1 MSNDTSHRSHRRAS
15 AVSRRKALRDLGALA
30 LSAPLLACS
39 KDEPVPLVS
48 GGDAVPDAGSAAA
61 AQRGGRSTE
70 VQSRGGQPAPRS
82 TVPAAPSQ
90 AAPAADSVA
99 GPAATGGAAPAA
111 GSRAESA
118 AGSGGSGGA
127 DAGVSAAAGAPA
139 SGGAG
144 GAAPVSGVSSTG
156 TVDFAT
162 LDCVLTPEMTEGP
175 FFVEE
180 DLTRSDLLAG
190 ETAESVTSG
199 LPLELTL
206 GVFRVNGA
214 QCSAFADAK
223 VDIWHADVDGVYSDV
238 SPNFLQ
244 SQDTAGMKFLRAQQT
259 TNESGVV
266 KFNTIYPGWYSGR
279 AIHIHFKIRIEGAG
293 GAGYDFTSQMF
304 FDEAI
309 NDEVMALAAYNAR
322 GERTIRNMNDQ
333 VFNGTGP
340 GGLPD
345 NTPPANGV
353 APGAAAMVSL
363 TPRVGSKGY
372 AALLKI
378 GVVMT

>member
-1 MSNDTSHRSHRRAS
+1 MTNDSARKSHRRAS

-39 KDEPVPLVS
+39 KEEPVLLVS
-48 GGDAVPDAGSAAA
+48 GGGAAPDAGSAAA
-61 AQRGGRSTE
+61 AQSGGRSAE
-70 VQSRGGQPAPRS
+70 AQSSGGQAAPRNS
-82 TVPAAPSQ
+82 EPAAPRQ
-90 AAPAADSVA
+90 AAHAAASGA
-99 GPAATGGAAPAA
+99 GPAAASGATPVA
-111 GSRAESA
+111 GSRAASA
-118 AGSGGSGGA
+118 AGSGGAGGA
-127 DAGVSAAAGAPA
+127 DAGASAAAGAPA

-144 GAAPVSGVSSTG
+144 SAAPVSGASSTG

-180 DLTRSDLLAG
+180 DLNRSDLIAG
-190 ETAESVTSG
+190 ETAASVTAG

-214 QCSAFADAK
+214 QCSAFADAM
-223 VDIWHADVDGVYSDV
+223 VDIWHADVEGVYSDV

-244 SQDTAGMKFLRAQQT
+244 SQDTSGKNFLRAQQT

-266 KFNTIYPGWYSGR
+266 KFKTIYPGWYSGR

-304 FDEAI
+304 FDEDI
-309 NDEVMALAAYNAR
+309 NDEVMAMAAYNAR

-345 NTPPANGV
+345 STPPANGV
-353 APGAAAMVSL
+353 APGAAAMVGL
-363 TPRVGSKGY
+363 TPLAGSKGY
-372 AALLKI
+372 AAVLKI